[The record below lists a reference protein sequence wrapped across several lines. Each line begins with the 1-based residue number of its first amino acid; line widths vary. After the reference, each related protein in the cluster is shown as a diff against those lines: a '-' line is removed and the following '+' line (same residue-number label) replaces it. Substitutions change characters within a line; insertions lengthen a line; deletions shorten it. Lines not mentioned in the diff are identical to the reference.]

1 MSGGQQVIV
10 EVLHD
15 PLIPQSVSPEQA
27 VKHVPLPGSKVAP
40 AGQQDIVTVL
50 KSLPS
55 GHSQVWVAGL
65 HVWSSTHTAV
75 PHGLGGGT
83 KAGQV
88 VELGVPKSP
97 ELFGLWSWTFPPAK
111 MWSPLV

>member
-1 MSGGQQVIV
+1 MVVQRGS
-10 EVLHD
+10 
-15 PLIPQSVSPEQA
+15 
-27 VKHVPLPGSKVAP
+27 HVPLVKSKTVP

-50 KSLPS
+50 NCLPS

-97 ELFGLWSWTFPPAK
+97 ELFGLWSWMFPPAK